1 MDFNPNS
8 HVHLAVQFKNIE
20 SPCPSIRGFND
31 AISGFNDD
39 GWSVMGGDGIED
51 VVVACNSTKKIR
63 NNNNA
68 GITFGAP
75 GGIICAKAS
84 MLLQVMVI
92 IVCVK
97 ALLVQFSYLIFLE
110 IKGKRQEPLHI
121 ASCTSKQVNCKC
133 LLHCIIPLNQ
143 KTLYDP
149 CLI

>member
-1 MDFNPNS
+1 MDFNPIS
-8 HVHLAVQFKNIE
+8 HVHLAVQFKNIKI
-20 SPCPSIRGFND
+20 PCPSIRGFND

-84 MLLQVMVI
+84 MLLQVRVI
-92 IVCVK
+92 IICVK
-97 ALLVQFSYLIFLE
+97 ALLVKFFHISSFRN
-110 IKGKRQEPLHI
+110 KGEKAGTI
-121 ASCTSKQVNCKC
+121 AY
-133 LLHCIIPLNQ
+133 CIVH
-143 KTLYDP
+143 K
-149 CLI
+149 